1 MALESVKGLFK
12 KSDALLMG
20 VCVLFA
26 ALFFVLAAS
35 NAASTGNFFT
45 IDSLFFTTVCL
56 LLALTFIAIPTLS
69 LHERGVLKDAFGVP
83 EGVSPARRHE
93 GEIHFEGSTNLF
105 FYVLGALLVL
115 TLVEVVFA
123 YVQFDLLIMLTLP
136 DRAVSRQGGSHH
148 RVLYAPQIR
157 AHEPCPLA
165 RAGACRLHLS
175 PLHFLPR
182 RHPLAR
188 TSRNATGHVGA
199 GSPGGGGALKSWR

>member
-12 KSDALLMG
+12 KSDTLLMG

-56 LLALTFIAIPTLS
+56 LLALTFIAIPALS
-69 LHERGVLKDAFGVP
+69 LHEQGVLKDAFGVP

-105 FYVLGALLVL
+105 FYVLGALLAL

-123 YVQFDLLIMLTLP
+123 YVQFDLLIMLTLLIGLSVVKAALIIAYFMHLKFERMSLVLSLVPALVVCICLLFIFFP
-136 DRAVSRQGGSHH
+136 DGIRSRELRTTQPATS
-148 RVLYAPQIR
+148 APAAPAEA
-157 AHEPCPLA
+157 AH
-165 RAGACRLHLS
+165 
-175 PLHFLPR
+175 
-182 RHPLAR
+182 
-188 TSRNATGHVGA
+188 
-199 GSPGGGGALKSWR
+199 